1 MARLHDTAAS
11 VAGIHQAVFGT
22 VQRWTDGWL
31 LGLLARFLFA
41 GVLLVYY
48 LNAASLKVGDG
59 LFGFFQLSPGAYIQ
73 ILGFPALD
81 AAGGDPTALSFMQ
94 KLIVFAGTYAE
105 FILPILVVI
114 GLFSRLAALGM
125 IGFIAVQSYV
135 DVTLHGLDEKS
146 VGALFDRFPDAIIAD
161 QRMLWLFPLAY
172 VVLRGPGLVSV
183 DALLGRFARTRPE
196 TPNGVL
202 LHPAE

>member
-11 VAGIHQAVFGT
+11 AANMHNAVFGA

-59 LFGFFQLSPGAYIQ
+59 LFGFFTVTPSAYIQ

-81 AAGGDPTALSFMQ
+81 AAGGDPAALSFIQ

-172 VVLRGPGLVSV
+172 VVLRGPGLLSV
-183 DALLGRFARTRPE
+183 DALLGGFVNRERPA
-196 TPNGVL
+196 TYGA

>member
-1 MARLHDTAAS
+1 MARLRNAAAS
-11 VAGIHQAVFGT
+11 VANMHAGIFHAVE
-22 VQRWTDGWL
+22 RWTDGWL
-31 LGLLARFLFA
+31 LGFLARFLFA

-73 ILGFPALD
+73 ILGLPALD
-81 AAGGDPTALSFMQ
+81 AAGGDPTVLSFVQ

-105 FILPILVVI
+105 FVLPVLIVV

-135 DVTLHGLDEKS
+135 DVTLHGLDERS
-146 VGALFDRFPDAIIAD
+146 VGVLFDRFPDAIIAD

-172 VVLRGPGLVSV
+172 VVLRGPGLISL
-183 DALLGRFARTRPE
+183 DAALGRFVKHQSEPDR
-196 TPNGVL
+196 GVL

>member
-1 MARLHDTAAS
+1 MARLHDAAAS
-11 VAGIHQAVFGT
+11 VAKIHNSVFGT

-31 LGLLARFLFA
+31 LGLLARFVFA

-48 LNAASLKVGDG
+48 VNAASLKVGDG
-59 LFGFFQLSPGAYIQ
+59 VFGFFQLSPGAYIQ

-81 AAGGDPTALSFMQ
+81 AAGGDPAALSFVQ
-94 KLIVFAGTYAE
+94 KLIVFTGTYAE
-105 FILPILVVI
+105 FFLPILVVI

-146 VGALFDRFPDAIIAD
+146 VGVLFDRFPDAIIAD

-172 VVLRGPGLVSV
+172 VVLRGPGLFSV
-183 DALLGRFARTRPE
+183 DALFGRFVNRERSATY
-196 TPNGVL
+196 GA